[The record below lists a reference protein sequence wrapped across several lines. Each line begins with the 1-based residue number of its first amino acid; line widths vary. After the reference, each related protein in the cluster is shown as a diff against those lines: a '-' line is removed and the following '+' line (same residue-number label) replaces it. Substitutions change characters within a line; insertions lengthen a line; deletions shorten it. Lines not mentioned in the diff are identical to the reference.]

1 VTGIRREKSCEI
13 DYASSKKSSAA
24 DIDYGYG
31 DSAPS
36 NKIDYGYGETNND
49 NVDYGNRDAVPAKQE
64 RKPQQEQLRPRRQ
77 RRCSIAEAT
86 GAFERK
92 PSSDSIGDTAPDS
105 EAPTLSRSGSF
116 RNLGASQS
124 ISNIA
129 IPMANMEEKKQKA
142 RRASLIGGI
151 GAMRSK
157 SKDNLEV
164 NNDIK
169 KKGADRDRRR
179 QGTLMDRVGVERPT
193 QRSGV
198 SSSYSDR
205 ILQK

>member
-1 VTGIRREKSCEI
+1 MTGLRREKSCEI
-13 DYASSKKSSAA
+13 DYAPTKKSSVS

-31 DSAPS
+31 DSTPS
-36 NKIDYGYGETNND
+36 NKIDYGYGETTND
-49 NVDYGNRDAVPAKQE
+49 NVDYGYGDAFPAKQE
-64 RKPQQEQLRPRRQ
+64 LKPQQEQLRPRRQ

-92 PSSDSIGDTAPDS
+92 PSSDSIGDTAPESD
-105 EAPTLSRSGSF
+105 APTLSRSGSF

-129 IPMANMEEKKQKA
+129 IPMANMEEKKPKA

-151 GAMRSK
+151 GGMRSK

-193 QRSGV
+193 NRTGV